1 MDGFSIQLGQQVAPV
16 AVAVGVGDGVQH
28 FAQAS
33 RGVGIFL
40 AGLDIARVVILP
52 HPGLAQLLVVLP
64 DELVGGVIDI
74 GGCNLCLFAISF
86 ISFPNND
93 ILCAK
98 INYMSIF
105 CGYQRT
111 G

>member
-1 MDGFSIQLGQQVAPV
+1 MYSVTAVHAEDRISGLLGYPAPYGAGYLVLWMEEKNVACV
-16 AVAVGVGDGVQH
+16 IVGPDE
-28 FAQAS
+28 S
-33 RGVGIFL
+33 
-40 AGLDIARVVILP
+40 
-52 HPGLAQLLVVLP
+52 LAQLLVVFP